1 MMRSLS
7 SLLQATACVIL
18 LFDTNDCSKDHEN
31 GTIIKSSEDNV
42 ILNFLH
48 NNENYM
54 AKFSLSFSPADY
66 HLFFVSLSR
75 IRGSDLP
82 LQQTRVQTNYV
93 ELSSLA
99 PELQN

>member
-7 SLLQATACVIL
+7 SLLQATACVTL
-18 LFDTNDCSKDHEN
+18 LLDTIDCSKDHEN

-54 AKFSLSFSPADY
+54 AKF
-66 HLFFVSLSR
+66 
-75 IRGSDLP
+75 
-82 LQQTRVQTNYV
+82 
-93 ELSSLA
+93 
-99 PELQN
+99 